1 MNWHVLAAR
10 AADDKL
16 ASNTIV
22 LDVGDVVGITD
33 HFIITSGSSRRQ
45 VRAIAEGIEADLK
58 LVGGPCLN
66 VLKVS
71 VRQSGSCWTSAYLLS
86 TFLVRKLAVISISN
100 GCGRTAIVS
109 SGSKPTEIKAVLAY
123 KCRYC

>member
-58 LVGGPCLN
+58 LVGGPSPKRIEGL
-66 VLKVS
+66 
-71 VRQSGSCWTSAYLLS
+71 REAEWILLD
-86 TFLVRKLAVISISN
+86 FGIFVVHVFGEEAR
-100 GCGRTAIVS
+100 
-109 SGSKPTEIKAVLAY
+109 
-123 KCRYC
+123 RYFDLERLWQDCNRVEWLETN